1 MSIQMTKQSVKS
13 KLWKEL
19 TALIYKGRE
28 LTFVDGVWSVNT
40 KDNEYFLNYIELINT
55 NNYIKEINEY
65 SHYMNNK
72 LMERMTTKEIQ
83 AEINKVKQMISKYEK
98 MNPWQRKVLAISNR
112 INHCHDLINKY
123 ETKLLG
129 IKEIDKRQLYIDVI
143 KQCKK
148 TIKIFENILVQESA

>member
-1 MSIQMTKQSVKS
+1 
-13 KLWKEL
+13 
-19 TALIYKGRE
+19 
-28 LTFVDGVWSVNT
+28 
-40 KDNEYFLNYIELINT
+40 
-55 NNYIKEINEY
+55 
-65 SHYMNNK
+65 
-72 LMERMTTKEIQ
+72 
-83 AEINKVKQMISKYEK
+83 MISKYEK